1 MLQHRNMV
9 FIRVTLA
16 STVLFALLAICGAQT
31 KLSEAAVRI
40 EDRILKSEVYDKRVR
55 PPGLNKTQDPTIV
68 RTNIYVRSLYD
79 ICETDMSFKVQLT
92 FRHQWADK
100 RLAFDDL
107 GGQIRF
113 LNVYDVSRLWIPDT
127 FFVHEREGHFHRVIR
142 PNFLVRIYPDG
153 SVLYSVRVSLKLSC
167 PMNFK
172 KYPFDKQRCEI
183 RMESY
188 GHNAE
193 SLAYVWKEGDPVQVT
208 KTLYTPEYTLEW
220 FRTEYCDVVMSTGN
234 YSCLKVIFEFQRE
247 TSNAILRVYIPCI
260 MMVLLSWV
268 PLWLNNKSS
277 FMRVIVPILILMVF
291 ANAISQFNHNEA
303 PKTSYTKAVDVWTGI
318 CLTYAFAV
326 VVYVTILDY
335 LIRHGGSDGQS
346 ETPTP
351 EVDGKRETAKAVD
364 ETASAT
370 PLKSPGLPER
380 VKTWI
385 QRKRTKTDKADIIAR
400 IVFPALFVLFLIIY
414 FCTFTKD
421 NIRRPFGS
429 TEYVR

>member
-1 MLQHRNMV
+1 MLQHQNMLL
-9 FIRVTLA
+9 IRRTLA
-16 STVLFALLAICGAQT
+16 STVLFALLVICGAQT
-31 KLSEAAVRI
+31 KLAETAVRI
-40 EDRILKSEVYDKRVR
+40 EDHILKSEVYDKRVR
-55 PPGLNKTQDPTIV
+55 PPGLNETHDPTIV
-68 RTNIYVRSLYD
+68 RANMHIRSLYD
-79 ICETDMSFKVQLT
+79 ICDTDMSFKVQIT
-92 FRHQWADK
+92 YRQQWVDK
-100 RLAFDDL
+100 RLTFDDQ

-113 LNVYDVSRLWIPDT
+113 LNVYDVSRLWIPDI
-127 FFVHEREGHFHRVIR
+127 FFVHEREGHFHEVIR
-142 PNFLVRIYPDG
+142 PNLLVRIYPDG

-167 PMNFK
+167 PMNFR
-172 KYPFDKQRCEI
+172 KYPFDKQQCEI

-188 GHNAE
+188 GHNTE
-193 SLAYVWKEGDPVQVT
+193 SLAYLWKEWDPVQVT
-208 KTLYTPEYTLEW
+208 RSLYTPGYTLER
-220 FRTEYCDVVMSTGN
+220 FRTEYAEEAMSTGN
-234 YSCLKVIFEFQRE
+234 YSCLKVIFDFQRE
-247 TSNAILRVYIPCI
+247 SSNAIVRMYIPCI
-260 MMVLLSWV
+260 MMVILSWV

-277 FMRVIVPILILMVF
+277 FMRVIVPFLILMVF

-303 PKTSYTKAVDVWTGI
+303 PKTSYTKAVDIWTGI

-351 EVDGKRETAKAVD
+351 EVDGKRETAEVVD

-370 PLKSPGLPER
+370 PSKSPGLPER

-414 FCTFTKD
+414 FCTFT
-421 NIRRPFGS
+421 
-429 TEYVR
+429 

>member
-9 FIRVTLA
+9 FIRMTLA
-16 STVLFALLAICGAQT
+16 STVLSALLAICEAQT
-31 KLSEAAVRI
+31 NLAETAVRI
-40 EDRILKSEVYDKRVR
+40 EDHILKSEVYDKRVR
-55 PPGLNKTQDPTIV
+55 PPGLNKTHDPTTV
-68 RTNIYVRSLYD
+68 RTNMYIRSLYD
-79 ICETDMSFKVQLT
+79 ICDTDMSFKVQIT
-92 FRHQWADK
+92 YRQQWVDK
-100 RLAFDDL
+100 RLTFDDQ

-113 LNVYDVSRLWIPDT
+113 LNVYDVSRLWIPDI
-127 FFVHEREGHFHRVIR
+127 FFVHELEGHFHKVIR
-142 PNFLVRIYPDG
+142 PNLLVRIYPDG

-167 PMNFK
+167 QMDFR

-188 GHNAE
+188 GHSAE
-193 SLAYVWKEGDPVQVT
+193 SLAFLWKEGDPVQVT
-208 KTLYTPEYTLEW
+208 KTLYTPEYTLER
-220 FRTEYCDVVMSTGN
+220 FRTEYADEALSTGN
-234 YSCLKVIFEFQRE
+234 YSCLKVIFDFQRE
-247 TSNAILRVYIPCI
+247 SSIAIVRVYIPCI
-260 MMVLLSWV
+260 MMVILSWV

-277 FMRVIVPILILMVF
+277 FMRVIVPFLILMVF

-326 VVYVTILDY
+326 VVYVTIVDY
-335 LIRHGGSDGQS
+335 LIRHGSSDGQS

-351 EVDGKRETAKAVD
+351 EVDRKRETAEVVD

-370 PLKSPGLPER
+370 PSKSPGLPER

-385 QRKRTKTDKADIIAR
+385 QRKRTKTDEADIIAR

-414 FCTFTKD
+414 FCTFT
-421 NIRRPFGS
+421 
-429 TEYVR
+429 